1 MWLSSQLDHE
11 VLTYPWGVA
20 IGASCVGAMFDVTS
34 HRIPN
39 WLTGLTLAGGL
50 LFSTAMGSL
59 TGFTESI
66 LATVLLAL
74 PYVVLFL
81 FAGGGAGDAK
91 MMGAI
96 GSWLGLAHGAV
107 ALACVAIVGGI
118 IGLGMSFAGK
128 QRHAVLA
135 NLYLMVQGVF
145 SFIGHRN
152 WSYTRSLMPATDT
165 MHWMPYGVSIFVGVC
180 IAAIVV

>member
-1 MWLSSQLDHE
+1 MWLSNQLDHE
-11 VLTYPWGVA
+11 MIIYQWGIV

-50 LFSTAMGSL
+50 FFSTWVGGL
-59 TGFTESI
+59 TRLADSG
-66 LATVLLAL
+66 LATILLAL

-96 GSWLGLAHGAV
+96 GSWLGLGHGVV

-118 IGLGMSFAGK
+118 MGLGMSLAGK
-128 QRHAVLA
+128 QRQTTLT
-135 NLYLMVQGVF
+135 NLYLMAQGVF
-145 SFIGHRN
+145 SYVGHRN
-152 WSYTRSLMPATDT
+152 LSHTRSLMPSTDT

-180 IAAIVV
+180 IAAVVV